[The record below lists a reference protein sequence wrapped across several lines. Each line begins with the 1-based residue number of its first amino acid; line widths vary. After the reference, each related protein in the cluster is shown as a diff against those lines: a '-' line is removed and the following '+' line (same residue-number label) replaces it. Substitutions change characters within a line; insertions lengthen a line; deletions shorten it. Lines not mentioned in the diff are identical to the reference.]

1 MTDNDNQRPTRRT
14 SGPLWEMLAQAGF
27 SDAEIRRSVHFFTRG
42 LNADMVHVVGS
53 NVLYQWEQE
62 TEKFLSTREGR

>member
-1 MTDNDNQRPTRRT
+1 
-14 SGPLWEMLAQAGF
+14 MLAQAGF